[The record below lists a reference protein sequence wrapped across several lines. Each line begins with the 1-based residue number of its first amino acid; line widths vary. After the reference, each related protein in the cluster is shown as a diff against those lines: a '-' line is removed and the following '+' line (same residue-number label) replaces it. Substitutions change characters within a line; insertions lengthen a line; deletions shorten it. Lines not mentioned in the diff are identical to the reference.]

1 MIVWTFPATAS
12 TAQEVSMN
20 HHSTNQSVADNL
32 SYEAFKQQLLAD
44 LHASF
49 PENTRISIDSF
60 SHNNRF
66 SVDGLTILES
76 GNNIS
81 PTIYLEPYFKQY
93 EQGISYPEI
102 TKQICAYYNEHRFT
116 HSVDT
121 SFFTCLEYVRPQ
133 IVYKLVN
140 YDKNRELLEEIPH
153 FTYLNLAIVFYYLV
167 PDNSKGNASILIY
180 NSHLAYWNISKDTL
194 LLLAGQ
200 NTPQLL
206 PWRFDS
212 MTSLLFPTP
221 DELPEINCQKTLDIL
236 NNQTLP
242 MYILTNNRR
251 FLGACCILYPNVL
264 KEISKDLKDN
274 LILLPSSI
282 HEFIVVPASFTDNA
296 QLLRD
301 IVCEVNLTGVLPEEV
316 LSDSLYHYERETD
329 NVSLLLP

>member
-1 MIVWTFPATAS
+1 
-12 TAQEVSMN
+12 MN
-20 HHSTNQSVADNL
+20 HHSSKQSVADNL
-32 SYEAFKQQLLAD
+32 SYETFKQQLLAD

-81 PTIYLEPYFKQY
+81 PTIYLEPYFKRY
-93 EQGISYPEI
+93 EQGTSYPEI
-102 TKQICAYYNEHRFT
+102 TRQICEYYNEHRFT

-121 SFFTCLEYVRPQ
+121 SFFTCLEHVRPQ

-153 FTYLNLAIVFYYLV
+153 FTYLDLAIVFYYLV
-167 PDNSKGNASILIY
+167 PDNTKGNASILIY
-180 NSHLAYWNISKDTL
+180 NSHLTYWNISKDML

-206 PWRFDS
+206 PWRYDS
-212 MTSLLFPTP
+212 MMSLLFPSQNELLGENRQETP
-221 DELPEINCQKTLDIL
+221 DIPGSE
-236 NNQTLP
+236 TLP
-242 MYILTNNRR
+242 MHILTNNRR
-251 FLGACCILYPNVL
+251 FLGACCILYPNAL
-264 KEISKDLKDN
+264 KEISEDLKDN

-296 QLLRD
+296 QFLRD

-316 LSDSLYHYERETD
+316 LSDSIYYYERETD